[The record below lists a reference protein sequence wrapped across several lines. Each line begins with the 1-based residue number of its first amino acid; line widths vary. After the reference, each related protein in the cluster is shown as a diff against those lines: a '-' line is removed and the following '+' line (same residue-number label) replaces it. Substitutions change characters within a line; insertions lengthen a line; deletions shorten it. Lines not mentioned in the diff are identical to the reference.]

1 MVKRGRIAG
10 SLFVRIQFSNGDRL
24 GPGKIALLAAIE
36 RTGSIA
42 QAARSMRMS
51 YRRAWLLV
59 DSTNR
64 LFGRPVVT
72 AATGGRAGGGAGLTP
87 FGRRLLT
94 RYQRLIAAAERAAA
108 AHLRQFEAWSNDR
121 P

>member
-42 QAARSMRMS
+42 
-51 YRRAWLLV
+51 
-59 DSTNR
+59 
-64 LFGRPVVT
+64 
-72 AATGGRAGGGAGLTP
+72 
-87 FGRRLLT
+87 
-94 RYQRLIAAAERAAA
+94 
-108 AHLRQFEAWSNDR
+108 
-121 P
+121 

>member
-1 MVKRGRIAG
+1 MSHRGRVTG
-10 SLFVRIQFSNGDRL
+10 SLFIRIQFSNGDRL

-42 QAARSMRMS
+42 EAARSMRMS

-59 DSTNR
+59 ASTNR

-72 AATGGRAGGGAGLTP
+72 AATGGRTGGGAGLTP

-94 RYQRLIAAAERAAA
+94 RYHRLAAAAERAAG
-108 AHLRQFEAWSNDR
+108 AHLRHLERWSNDR